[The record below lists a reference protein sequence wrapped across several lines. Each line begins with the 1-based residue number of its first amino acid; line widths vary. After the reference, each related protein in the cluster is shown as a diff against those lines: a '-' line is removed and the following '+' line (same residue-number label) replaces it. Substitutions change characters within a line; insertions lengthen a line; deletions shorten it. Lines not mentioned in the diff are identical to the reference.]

1 MGLFSDMRHILEWS
15 RVDLTTPVSS
25 PLSSSHLAQVA
36 FSDLAGIPLNTVT
49 RTEAMQVPAIAK
61 GRALIAG
68 LLARH
73 PLRVYNTLDGAMLL
87 EESPWLTATNTPQ
100 SPRQRNLWTYDDLI
114 FGGLSCWATN
124 RAGARTGVEEGT
136 ILDSYRIAPM
146 YWNLDPDSLGV
157 IVDGKAASAE
167 EVILIEGPQEGLLDL
182 AAETI
187 QAAIDMTRAWA
198 NRVKTPIPLQ
208 VLTPTDI
215 TGDLDPAGEEA
226 RALVT
231 AWETRRQEG
240 GTGFLPYGL
249 KLETPGASDSDAQLY
264 IQGRNALRLD
274 VANLL
279 NLPAALLEGSMS
291 TASLTYST
299 GVDKRNDLT
308 DLSLG
313 YWADPL
319 EARLS
324 QDDVVPAGRNVAHD
338 LTDLATT
345 TQPTRSPNQED

>member
-1 MGLFSDMRHILEWS
+1 MGLFSDMRKVLEWS

-25 PLSSSHLAQVA
+25 PLSSSHLTQVA
-36 FSDLAGIPLNTVT
+36 FSDLAGVPLNTIT
-49 RTEAMQVPAIAK
+49 RTEAMAVPAIAK

-73 PLRVYNTLDGAMLL
+73 PLRVYDTLNASALL
-87 EESPWLTATNTPQ
+87 QDSPWLTATNTPQ

-114 FGGLSCWATN
+114 FGGLSCWATQRN
-124 RAGARTGVEEGT
+124 NAGD
-136 ILDSYRIAPM
+136 ILDSYRVAPM

-157 IVDGKAASAE
+157 IIDGKAASTE
-167 EVILIEGPQEGLLDL
+167 EAILIEGPQEGLLDI

-208 VLTPTDI
+208 VLTPTDV
-215 TGDLDPAGEEA
+215 TGDLDPDGTEA
-226 RALVT
+226 RAMVA
-231 AWETRRQEG
+231 AWEARRQEG
-240 GTGFLPYGL
+240 GTGFLPYGI
-249 KLETPGASDSDAQLY
+249 KLETPGADGSDAELY

-274 VANLL
+274 IANYL

-313 YWADPL
+313 YWADAL

-324 QDDVVPAGRNVAHD
+324 QDDIVPSGRNVAHD